1 MIPCDLDDADA
12 ALFTRLANDPRV
24 IVPTSDLGED
34 FEDALA
40 SLESS
45 GFVKTYEWEG
55 GFAASLTPLGATGA
69 KLRVDPTPDADGA
82 YRWEPA
88 DAPERPDRLKR
99 RITPGVAPLDLDAV
113 VDRRL
118 HEPVDTI
125 AAEEEIATI
134 VRRSSPTRPP
144 LKTRLVPPRVLLE
157 GVRPW
162 VNPEFL
168 PGEPCR
174 ACKGLPLGDRV
185 YCLLCYRWGL
195 DDVLARFWAA
205 ERARAKAAPRKPAP
219 KFRPRRARI
228 KLHLSPVPA

>member
-1 MIPCDLDDADA
+1 MSPDLDDADA

-24 IVPTSDLGED
+24 IVPTSDLDTG

-45 GFVKTYEWEG
+45 GFVKAYEWG
-55 GFAASLTPLGATGA
+55 DGFAVSLTPLGADGA
-69 KLRVDPTPDADGA
+69 KLKVDPTPDADGA

-99 RITPGVAPLDLDAV
+99 RITPGVAPLDPDATP
-113 VDRRL
+113 DRRL
-118 HEPVDTI
+118 HEPVDI
-125 AAEEEIATI
+125 VAAEEEF
-134 VRRSSPTRPP
+134 VRQLRPANRRP
-144 LKTRLVPPRVLLE
+144 APIKTRLVPPRVLLT

-162 VNPEFL
+162 LNPEHL

-174 ACKGLPLGDRV
+174 ACKGLPLGDRFF
-185 YCLLCYRWGL
+185 CLLCYRWGL

-219 KFRPRRARI
+219 KFRPRRARV